1 MKEQLIDRAL
11 KQIVK
16 DVEAGDL
23 TAIEELLGFVPL
35 KYLEGF
41 LSEEDL

>member
-1 MKEQLIDRAL
+1 MKEKLIDKAL
-11 KQIVK
+11 NQIVK
-16 DVEAGDL
+16 DVESGDL

-41 LSEEDL
+41 LSEEEV